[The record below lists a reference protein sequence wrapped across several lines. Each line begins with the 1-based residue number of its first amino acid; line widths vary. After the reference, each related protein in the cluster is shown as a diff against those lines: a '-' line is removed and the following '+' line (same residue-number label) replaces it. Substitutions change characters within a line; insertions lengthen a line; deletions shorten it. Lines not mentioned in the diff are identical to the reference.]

1 MSAQA
6 PVGALYTDW
15 RGIPMT
21 HPPCVYVLVDPRRP
35 YAPRYVGSSR
45 ALRERLKCH
54 QKGHASR
61 NQAFADWVQQLA
73 SEGVRPALRVVV
85 TCASETDAR
94 RAEWRLQERWT
105 RRGVALVSMVVAPA
119 EDGHLPWSGAR
130 ARLARSWVEAPWA
143 A

>member
-1 MSAQA
+1 MKLFTDHRAIS
-6 PVGALYTDW
+6 PV
-15 RGIPMT
+15 

-35 YAPRYVGSSR
+35 HAPRYVGSSR

-61 NQAFADWVQQLA
+61 NQAFAAWAEQLA
-73 SEGVRPALRVVV
+73 REGVRPALRVVA

-94 RAEWRLQERWT
+94 RAEWRLQQRWS
-105 RRGVALVSMVVAPA
+105 RRGVALLSMVVAPA
-119 EDGHLPWSGAR
+119 EDYHLWAAGPR
-130 ARLARSWVEAPWA
+130 ARFARSWGEAPWA

>member
-1 MSAQA
+1 MKLFTDHRAIS
-6 PVGALYTDW
+6 PV
-15 RGIPMT
+15 

-61 NQAFADWVQQLA
+61 NQAFAAWAEQLA
-73 SEGVRPALRVVV
+73 REGVRPALRVVA

-94 RAEWRLQERWT
+94 RAEWRLQQRWT
-105 RRGVALVSMVVAPA
+105 RRGVALLSMVAPPA
-119 EDGHLPWSGAR
+119 ADGHLPLSGAR
-130 ARLARSWVEAPWA
+130 ARLARSWGEAPWA